1 METMKIRI
9 SALSYSNT
17 FPFVYGLEKKLRS
30 NVEKINF
37 EVPAVSAMRFRDG
50 EVDVALVPVGAL
62 IGFDSDYQ
70 IITDFCIGSRKEV
83 KTVSLYSNVV
93 IDEIQT
99 IFLDTDSMT
108 SVALVKILAKF
119 FWKISP
125 NFIPL
130 KPDYQVKMG
139 EAVLLIGDKTF
150 GKSSQY
156 HFTTDLAFE
165 WNKFTNL
172 PFVFAVWVS
181 KPNISMGFIDDLNKS
196 LEYGLTHLSEVQT
209 YFDLPVSA
217 EEYLDYLTKYLDF
230 ELDVQKKEA
239 IELFQ
244 TYQGKL
250 LE

>member
-30 NVEKINF
+30 SVEKINF
-37 EVPAVSAMRFRDG
+37 EVPAVSAMRFREG

-62 IGFDSDYQ
+62 IGFNTDYQ
-70 IITDFCIGSRKEV
+70 IITDYCIGSRKEV
-83 KTVSLYSNVV
+83 KTVCLYSNVR
-93 IDEIQT
+93 IDDIRT
-99 IFLDTDSMT
+99 VYLDTDSMT

-119 FWKISP
+119 YWKISP

-156 HFTTDLAFE
+156 QFTTDLALE

-181 KPNISMGFIDDLNKS
+181 KPNISKEFIDELNNS
-196 LEYGLTHLSEVQT
+196 LEYGLTHLTEVQAC
-209 YFDLPVSA
+209 FELPVSD
-217 EEYLDYLTKYLDF
+217 EEYLNYLTKYLDF

-244 TYQGKL
+244 TFQWKF